1 MRSITLLPAPVI
13 KIFFLFA
20 IWSIAPNVSAQ
31 EAVDELQQLL
41 DQLNGFQSSFI
52 QTVTEEDGYLLD
64 EQEGILSFEKPN
76 RIFWQVT
83 EPYRSI
89 LVADGQNIY
98 FHDEDLNQV
107 RIRPWSAN
115 PADNPAAVFV
125 GEGNLA
131 DYYQVEVIGSRFM
144 LSPRAEDAGYKSL
157 ALTFDDGTPTR
168 MELEDNLGQ
177 ITDIQFDSL
186 DQILPE
192 HPYQFS
198 ISVDAEVIVD
208 D

>member
-1 MRSITLLPAPVI
+1 MRGITLLPTSVLKSFFVFSVWSMAPA
-13 KIFFLFA
+13 L
-20 IWSIAPNVSAQ
+20 SAQ
-31 EAVDELQQLL
+31 EPVNEVQLLL
-41 DQLNGFQSSFI
+41 DQLDGFQSSFI

-83 EPYRSI
+83 VPYRSV
-89 LVADGQNIY
+89 LVADGDNIY
-98 FHDEDLNQV
+98 YHDEDLNQV

-125 GEGNLA
+125 GEGDLR
-131 DYYQVEVIGSRFM
+131 DYYLVEKIDNRF
-144 LSPRAEDAGYKSL
+144 LLTPRDEDAGYKSL
-157 ALTFDDGTPTR
+157 VLTFEEGIPTR
-168 MELEDNLGQ
+168 MELEDSLGQ
-177 ITDIQFDSL
+177 KTDIQFDSL
-186 DQILPE
+186 DQNLPA

-198 ISVDAEVIVD
+198 IPVDAEVIFD